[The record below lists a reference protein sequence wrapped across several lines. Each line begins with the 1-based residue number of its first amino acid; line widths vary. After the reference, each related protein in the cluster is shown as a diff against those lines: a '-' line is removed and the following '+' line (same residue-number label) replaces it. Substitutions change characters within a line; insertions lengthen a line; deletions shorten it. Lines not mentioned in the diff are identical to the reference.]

1 MIDNNWQVPLY
12 SIDEFKNKSSKY
24 CVCIPVIN
32 EGERIKSQ
40 LKKMLGKGIPE
51 KIDVIICD
59 GGSSDNSLNFDFLKQ
74 IGIRALLT
82 KKSDGKLSAQLRM
95 GYAYSLEQGYEGI
108 ITIDGNNKDNVEGIF
123 DFIYKL
129 DEGYD
134 FIQGSRY
141 VKGGQAIRTPL
152 VRTIAV
158 KLIHIP
164 IISLLAGFRY
174 SDTTNGYRGYSR
186 RLLLDQNIQPFRDIF
201 ITYELL
207 AYLSVKA
214 PKLGFKT
221 SEIPVIREY
230 PKGKTPTKISAFRGN
245 IDLMKIL
252 LNLFLKK
259 YDPTPSNNKL
269 E

>member
-1 MIDNNWQVPLY
+1 MLDKNWEVPIY
-12 SIDEFKNKSSKY
+12 SIDEFKSKSSKY

-32 EGERIKSQ
+32 EGERIESQ
-40 LKKMLGKGIPE
+40 LKKMLEKEITE

-59 GGSSDNSLNFDFLKQ
+59 GGSSDNSLKSDFLKQ
-74 IGIRALLT
+74 IGIRTLLT
-82 KKSDGKLSAQLRM
+82 KKSVGKLSAQLRM
-95 GYAYSLEQGYEGI
+95 GYSYSLEQGYEGI
-108 ITIDGNNKDNVEGIF
+108 ITIDGNNKDNVEAIF
-123 DFIYKL
+123 DFINKL
-129 DEGYD
+129 EEGYD

-141 VKGGQAIRTPL
+141 VKGGRAIRTPL
-152 VRTIAV
+152 VRAIAV

-164 IISLLAGFRY
+164 IISLLAGFKY

-186 RLLLDQNIQPFRDIF
+186 KLLLDQNIQPFRNIF
-201 ITYELL
+201 TTYELL

-214 PKLGFKT
+214 PKLGFKI

-230 PKGKTPTKISAFRGN
+230 PKGKTPTKISSFRGN
-245 IDLMKIL
+245 INLMKIL

-259 YDPTPSNNKL
+259 YDPTPIDNEL